1 MLRYCRTLSFFRTTF
16 TFLFIYLF
24 FFNTVKRKI
33 SWFEDMRFSN
43 YPSYVCVLLIFIK
56 IEKGGGGGKFM
67 NVSHYKPASVSADD
81 TRINFN
87 ALRAYELTRV
97 PLLAD
102 ISQNERNKP
111 NVTGRLACY
120 RIMQY

>member
-1 MLRYCRTLSFFRTTF
+1 
-16 TFLFIYLF
+16 
-24 FFNTVKRKI
+24 
-33 SWFEDMRFSN
+33 
-43 YPSYVCVLLIFIK
+43 
-56 IEKGGGGGKFM
+56 M
-67 NVSHYKPASVSADD
+67 NVSRYKPARVCRTDD
-81 TRINFN
+81 THINFN
-87 ALRAYELTRV
+87 AQRAYELTRV